1 MRGVGPVHLVRV
13 TECPASGQW
22 IHNLGGREEERAAVS
37 KAGWPPGKVARHPR
51 DPPPMQLTLGILPG
65 FGDSAPW
72 KEGASWLGDSRSLW
86 HEALRRP

>member
-13 TECPASGQW
+13 AECPASGQR
-22 IHNLGGREEERAAVS
+22 IHDLGGRAAVS
-37 KAGWPPGKVARHPR
+37 KAGWSPGEVTRHP
-51 DPPPMQLTLGILPG
+51 DDPPMQPTLGILPG